1 MRRGVVV
8 LDVGEDGFGGE
19 GSPLTP
25 SPCSVSLWLGVI
37 GRRPSSCCLCRSS
50 PRRATGQSY
59 LKQNL
64 LLRSDG
70 HYQSNSGFAS
80 KVG

>member
-1 MRRGVVV
+1 VRRGVVV

-37 GRRPSSCCLCRSS
+37 GRRPSSCCLVSLISS
-50 PRRATGQSY
+50 SGYRAELSEAE
-59 LKQNL
+59 
-64 LLRSDG
+64 
-70 HYQSNSGFAS
+70 FATAQRWTLPI
-80 KVG
+80 KFRVCF